1 MTKDKLRVGVIG
13 CGRIAQAAH
22 FPAVQKAKNV
32 ELAAVFD
39 PSALLAKGAA
49 LRLGVPAFT
58 EQQAFLNADID
69 AVLIAIPDRFHVPVS
84 IAALQAG
91 KHVLVEKPV
100 AVTAA
105 EAETLI
111 EILDTTG
118 LQLQV
123 GSMKRFDPGIARA
136 QRVIAEG
143 GIGRILSA
151 RYWYRVM
158 SELRPPIE
166 ATLFPAMLVDQDVRN
181 RETALKAAN
190 RKTHLLATHGIHT
203 FDLMRFLLG
212 DLRVSAATM
221 AVDGVDHSWHGI
233 ATTESGAAAS
243 FEITAS
249 VHAEWTEGFQVYG
262 SKGHISA
269 EIPFPFSRAASRV
282 RIFRADESSYEEPIF
297 GDTDAYKLQTEAFA
311 AAVLDGRTVE
321 PNARDGL
328 KALEIVETVNSL
340 TAREEPDQRKTA

>member
-1 MTKDKLRVGVIG
+1 MTKDKLKLGVVG

-22 FPAVQKAKNV
+22 FPAVQKASNV

-39 PSALLAKGAA
+39 PSALLAKGAGMQ
-49 LRLGVPAFT
+49 LGVPACT
-58 EQQAFLNADID
+58 EQQDFLNADLD

-100 AVTAA
+100 AVTAS

-111 EILDTTG
+111 EVLGKTG

-136 QRVIAEG
+136 QQVIAAG
-143 GIGRILSA
+143 DIGRILSA
-151 RYWYRVM
+151 RCWYRVM
-158 SELRPPIE
+158 SELRPPVE
-166 ATLFPAMLVDQDVRN
+166 ATLFPAMLVDQDVRS

-212 DLRVSAATM
+212 DFTVSAATM
-221 AVDGVDHSWHGI
+221 AVDGADHSWHGI
-233 ATTESGAAAS
+233 ATTEAGAAAS
-243 FEITAS
+243 FEVTAS

-269 EIPFPFSRAASRV
+269 EIPFPFSRAASKV
-282 RIFRADESSYEEPIF
+282 RIFRAENSSYEEPIF
-297 GDTDAYKLQTEAFA
+297 GDTDAYKLQVEAFA
-311 AAVLDGRTVE
+311 AAILNGQPVQPTAL
-321 PNARDGL
+321 DGL
-328 KALEIVETVNSL
+328 KALEIVESVNL
-340 TAREEPDQRKTA
+340 LAARAEPDHRKSA

>member
-1 MTKDKLRVGVIG
+1 MTKEKLKLGVIG

-22 FPAVQKAKNV
+22 FPAVQKARNV

-39 PSALLAKGAA
+39 PSGLLAKGAG
-49 LRLGVPAFT
+49 LRLGVPAYT
-58 EQQAFLNADID
+58 DQQEFLNADID

-91 KHVLVEKPV
+91 RHVLVEKPV

-105 EAETLI
+105 EAKTLI
-111 EILDTTG
+111 EVLGKTG

-136 QRVIAEG
+136 QQVIAEG

-151 RYWYRVM
+151 RCWYRVM

-212 DLRVSAATM
+212 ELTVSAATM

-233 ATTESGAAAS
+233 ATTDAGAAAS

-249 VHAEWTEGFQVYG
+249 VHAEWTEGFQIYG

-282 RIFRADESSYEEPIF
+282 RIFRSEQSSYEEPIY
-297 GDTDAYKLQTEAFA
+297 GDTDAYKLQVEAFA
-311 AAVLDGRTVE
+311 AAILEGSAVE

-328 KALEIVETVNSL
+328 KALEIVETVNAL
-340 TAREEPDQRKTA
+340 TAREEPDQRKSA

>member
-1 MTKDKLRVGVIG
+1 MIQDKLKLGVIG

-32 ELAAVFD
+32 KLTAVFD
-39 PSALLAKGAA
+39 PSPMLAEGAGVQ
-49 LRLGVPAFT
+49 LGVPAYT
-58 EQQAFLNADID
+58 DQQEFLHAEID

-100 AVTAA
+100 AVAA
-105 EAETLI
+105 LEAETLI
-111 EILDTTG
+111 DVLDKSG

-123 GSMKRFDPGIARA
+123 GSMKRFDPCIARA
-136 QRVIAEG
+136 KRVLAEG

-151 RYWYRVM
+151 RCWYRVM
-158 SELRPPIE
+158 SELRPPVE
-166 ATLFPAMLVDQDVRN
+166 ATLFPAMLVDQEVRN

-212 DLRVSAATM
+212 DLTVSAATM

-233 ATTESGAAAS
+233 ATTDAGAAAS

-249 VHAEWTEGFQVYG
+249 VHAEWTEGFQIYG
-262 SKGHISA
+262 SKGHISG

-282 RIFRADESSYEEPIF
+282 RIFRAEESSYEEPVF
-297 GDTDAYKLQTEAFA
+297 GDTDAYKLQVEAFA
-311 AAVLDGRTVE
+311 AAIIAGRPVQ
-321 PNARDGL
+321 PNASDGL
-328 KALEIVETVNSL
+328 KALEIVEAVNSL
-340 TAREEPDQRKTA
+340 TAREEPDQRKSA